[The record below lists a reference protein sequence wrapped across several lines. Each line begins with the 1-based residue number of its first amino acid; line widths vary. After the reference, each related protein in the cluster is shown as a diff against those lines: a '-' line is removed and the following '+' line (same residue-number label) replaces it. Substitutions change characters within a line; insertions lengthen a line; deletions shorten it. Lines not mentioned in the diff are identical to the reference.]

1 MSVMLVYYNGRYLQK
16 SEVAISPDDRGFLFA
31 DGIYDVIRVYR
42 GKLFKCAE
50 HLERMAHGLKELKIN
65 GCDPS
70 ALESIANRVLKENS
84 LEHSDAKVYIQITR
98 GAAPRTHK
106 FPPTGTAPSVYLEAT
121 PFTSPT
127 ELQDKGVAAIIV
139 PDQRWGRCDI
149 KTVCLLPNTLAS
161 QQAAEA
167 GAYEAIFRRDGV
179 LHEGTH
185 SSILFVKDNYLIAP
199 PLTVFMLPSVTRNV
213 VLSLAH
219 EESIRTNIQPCL
231 ESELWGFQ
239 ELLMLGTGSEII
251 PITSVNGRKIGN
263 GIPGPIT
270 RRLQSAFL
278 RLVS

>member
-1 MSVMLVYYNGRYLQK
+1 MLVYYNGRYLQK
-16 SEVAISPDDRGFLFA
+16 LEVAISPDDRGFLFA
-31 DGIYDVIRVYR
+31 DGVYDVIRAYR

-50 HLERMAHGLKELKIN
+50 HLQRMAHGLRELKIT

-70 ALESIANRVLKENS
+70 TLESVANCVLKENS

-106 FPPTGTAPSVYLEAT
+106 FPTAGTPPTVYLET
-121 PFTSPT
+121 TSFSSPI
-127 ELQDKGVAAIIV
+127 ELQENGVAAIIV

-149 KTVCLLPNTLAS
+149 KTVCLLANTLAS

-185 SSILFVKDNYLIAP
+185 SSILFVKDNYLMAP
-199 PLTVFMLPSVTRNV
+199 PLTVFMLPSVTRSV

-219 EESIRTNIQPCL
+219 EESIRTTIQPCL

-239 ELLMLGTGSEII
+239 EFLMLGTGSEII
-251 PITSVNGRKIGN
+251 PITTVNGRKIGN

-270 RRLQSAFL
+270 RTLQNSFR
-278 RLVS
+278 RLVG

>member
-1 MSVMLVYYNGRYLQK
+1 MLVYYNGRYLQK

-50 HLERMAHGLKELKIN
+50 HLERMAHGLRELKIT
-65 GCDPS
+65 GCDSS
-70 ALESIANRVLKENS
+70 ALESVANCVLKENS

-98 GAAPRTHK
+98 GAAPRSHK
-106 FPPTGTAPSVYLEAT
+106 FPPAGTPPTVYLET
-121 PFTSPT
+121 TSFSSPI
-127 ELQDKGVAAIIV
+127 ELQEKGVAAIIV

-149 KTVCLLPNTLAS
+149 KTVCLLANTLAS

-179 LHEGTH
+179 LQEGTH
-185 SSILFVKDNYLIAP
+185 SSILFVKDNYLMAP

-219 EESIRTNIQPCL
+219 EESIRTTIEPCL
-231 ESELWGFQ
+231 ERELSAFQ

-251 PITSVNGRKIGN
+251 PITTVNGRKIGT
-263 GIPGPIT
+263 GTPGPIT
-270 RRLQSAFL
+270 RKLQNSFR
-278 RLVS
+278 RLVG